1 MEMEDSLSYYR
12 RAIDNYNQ
20 GLINIQREYRIG
32 KRSIDQEIETHRAS
46 VFQAQDW
53 HIQKVQA
60 AGKMAIESR
69 KLKKN
74 SEFEAK
80 KKLLT
85 EAKAKSKKC

>member
-1 MEMEDSLSYYR
+1 MENKALIKALERKETLLMEMEDSLSYYR

-53 HIQKVQA
+53 HIQKV
-60 AGKMAIESR
+60 
-69 KLKKN
+69 
-74 SEFEAK
+74 
-80 KKLLT
+80 
-85 EAKAKSKKC
+85 